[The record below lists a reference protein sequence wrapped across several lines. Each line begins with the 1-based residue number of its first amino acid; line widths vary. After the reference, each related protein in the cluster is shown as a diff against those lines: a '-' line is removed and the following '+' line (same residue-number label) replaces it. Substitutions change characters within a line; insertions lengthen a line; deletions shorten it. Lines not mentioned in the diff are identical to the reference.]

1 MSRCWLIR
9 KTRIETE
16 RDLVE
21 YRKAAAN
28 YNIVG
33 DPFKIAEFDEVEEAF
48 AKLKQSGCDG
58 VAL

>member
-1 MSRCWLIR
+1 M
-9 KTRIETE
+9 
-16 RDLVE
+16 VE